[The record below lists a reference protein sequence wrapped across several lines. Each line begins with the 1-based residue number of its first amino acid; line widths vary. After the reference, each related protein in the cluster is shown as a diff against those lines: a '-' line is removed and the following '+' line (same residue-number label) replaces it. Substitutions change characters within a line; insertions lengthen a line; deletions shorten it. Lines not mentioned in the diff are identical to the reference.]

1 MARHEMSMMPKMDWG
16 RQVNLNLSVGWHEHE
31 LQLTV
36 MMSMRMRRSFRGGGD
51 QDKDQAQPQVAL
63 AKMVETFGLMETM
76 LVVDNAKVNTLRSRR
91 NFTRKGSGT
100 SSTTSS
106 ISATTIMIQLET
118 TQKEPI

>member
-16 RQVNLNLSVGWHEHE
+16 RRVNLNLSVGWQEHE

-51 QDKDQAQPQVAL
+51 QDKDQAQPRVAL

-100 SSTTSS
+100 SLTISS